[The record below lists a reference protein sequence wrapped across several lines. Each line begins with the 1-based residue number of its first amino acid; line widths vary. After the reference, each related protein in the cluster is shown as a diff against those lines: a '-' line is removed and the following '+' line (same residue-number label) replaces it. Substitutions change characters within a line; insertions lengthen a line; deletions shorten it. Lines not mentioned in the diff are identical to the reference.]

1 MAAGSN
7 NKQKRNKTPKIIMKL
22 NYKFFHE
29 KIQKGS
35 SKPKTT

>member
-1 MAAGSN
+1 MAARSN
-7 NKQKRNKTPKIIMKL
+7 NQQNRNKTPKIIIKL
-22 NYKFFHE
+22 NYKIFNE